1 MSRRPAWV
9 VMGVSGCGKSTV
21 GRELAARLGVAYIE
35 GDGFHSSASVA
46 KMAAGHALDDADR
59 ADWLNAL
66 KQQIAGARARD
77 AGLVLSCSALK
88 RRYRDLLREADPG
101 LRFAHL
107 HGPRALL
114 EERVA
119 QRRDHFMPAALL
131 GSQLAAL
138 EPLAPDEHGLVL
150 DVGQSPAILVRQILA
165 STC

>member
-1 MSRRPAWV
+1 MSGRPAWV

-21 GRELAARLGVAYIE
+21 GRLLAARLGVGYVE
-35 GDGFHSSASVA
+35 GDDVHSAASVA
-46 KMAAGHALDDADR
+46 KMAAGQALDDADR

-66 KQQIAGARARD
+66 KQQIAEARGRD
-77 AGLVLSCSALK
+77 AGLVLSCSALR

-107 HGPRALL
+107 HGARALL

-119 QRRDHFMPAALL
+119 QRRGHFMPAALL

-138 EPLAPDEHGLVL
+138 EPLGPDEQGLVL
-150 DVGQSPAILVRQILA
+150 DVGYTPAILVQQILA
-165 STC
+165 C

>member
-1 MSRRPAWV
+1 MSRQPVWV

-21 GRELAARLGVAYIE
+21 GRALAARLGVDFVE
-35 GDGFHSSASVA
+35 GDDFHAAASVA
-46 KMAAGHALDDADR
+46 KMTAGQALDDADR

-66 KQQIAGARARD
+66 KQQIAGARGPHT
-77 AGLVLSCSALK
+77 GLVLSCSALK

-107 HGPRALL
+107 HGPRAVL

-131 GSQLAAL
+131 GSQLTAL
-138 EPLAPDEHGLVL
+138 EPLGPDERGLVL
-150 DVGQSPAILVRQILA
+150 DAGQPPAMLVQLILA